1 MRFRQPVKT
10 SIQRYEL
17 SGHLPP
23 PINRRGDVTLVIKT
37 GGLNAYK
44 AKRQRRYRE
53 AIRRRRSRNT
63 V

>member
-10 SIQRYEL
+10 SIQRYGL
-17 SGHLPP
+17 SGHLPL
-23 PINRRGDVTLVIKT
+23 PITKRGDVTLVIKT

-44 AKRQRRYRE
+44 AKGQRRYRE
-53 AIRRRRSRNT
+53 AIRRRQSKNT